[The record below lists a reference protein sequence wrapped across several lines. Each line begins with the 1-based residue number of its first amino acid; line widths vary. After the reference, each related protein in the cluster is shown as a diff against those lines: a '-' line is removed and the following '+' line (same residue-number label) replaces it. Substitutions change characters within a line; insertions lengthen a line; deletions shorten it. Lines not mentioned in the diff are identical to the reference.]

1 MQIQKSINMAEFEAQ
16 SEQWYLTKRMKR
28 HGHFESEEFKTMNQ
42 ISHPKIVVK
51 LNKTLNNN

>member
-1 MQIQKSINMAEFEAQ
+1 MAEFEAQ